1 MIMDYRALAEQLL
14 DLQALLRLDPV
25 NQQVSIFEKGTFLA
39 LQYLSHQKTV
49 HPKELSQQMAVSS
62 ARIAALLNH
71 MENEGLIVRS
81 PDPNDNRQVTV
92 SLTARGEQLIK
103 KKKEEVVNIMAKALE
118 ELGPE
123 EAEIYLRIQTKFLTN
138 FKKKNSN
145 KGYNYILC
153 NEGGL

>member
-103 KKKEEVVNIMAKALE
+103 
-118 ELGPE
+118 
-123 EAEIYLRIQTKFLTN
+123 IYLRIQTKFLTN
-138 FKKKNSN
+138 FKKK
-145 KGYNYILC
+145 KQQQRI
-153 NEGGL
+153 

>member
-1 MIMDYRALAEQLL
+1 MEVDMIMDYRALAEQLL

-92 SLTARGEQLIK
+92 SLTARGDQLIK

-138 FKKKNSN
+138 FKKK
-145 KGYNYILC
+145 KQQQRI
-153 NEGGL
+153 

>member
-71 MENEGLIVRS
+71 MENLLFFR
-81 PDPNDNRQVTV
+81 
-92 SLTARGEQLIK
+92 
-103 KKKEEVVNIMAKALE
+103 
-118 ELGPE
+118 
-123 EAEIYLRIQTKFLTN
+123 
-138 FKKKNSN
+138 
-145 KGYNYILC
+145 
-153 NEGGL
+153 

>member
-92 SLTARGEQLIK
+92 SLTARDEQLIK

-138 FKKKNSN
+138 FKKK
-145 KGYNYILC
+145 KQQQRI
-153 NEGGL
+153 

>member
-1 MIMDYRALAEQLL
+1 MEVDMIMDYRALAEQLL

-138 FKKKNSN
+138 FKKK
-145 KGYNYILC
+145 KQQQRI
-153 NEGGL
+153 